1 MNKPKIR
8 FKGFEGEWKEKALG
22 DVVDEFKY
30 GINAAAVSY
39 DGENKYLRITDIDEG
54 SRAFIKD
61 ELASPDADL
70 SSCNEYIMQDGDI
83 VIARTGASVGK
94 SYIYHPI
101 DGKVYFAGF
110 LIRARVNK
118 NVDREFVFQNTLTDG
133 FKKYIRFV
141 SQRSGQPGVNAEELK
156 SYLMNLPASLPEQR
170 ALASYF
176 TSLDAQIAASTSRFS
191 SLKQIKAASLLN
203 MFPQKGETVPRVRF
217 KGFQREWK
225 EMQFGVAFEYQRN
238 NSLSRAELSDE
249 GIVANIHYGDV
260 LIKYGDCLDVSK
272 DVLTYVKDKK
282 IGMALYKKGALRNG
296 DVIFADAAE
305 DNTVGKCTEVICEEN
320 VCIVSGLHTI
330 ACRPQVEVVE
340 RYLGCSLN
348 SPSFHN
354 QLLPHIQGTKI
365 SSISKNALSSTSIFL
380 PSLPEQ
386 RAIASYFTALDA
398 QITLHR
404 ERLEKLKQIKA
415 ACLEKMFA

>member
-176 TSLDAQIAASTSRFS
+176 TSLDAQIAASTSRLS

-217 KGFQREWK
+217 KGFQGEWK
-225 EMQFGVAFEYQRN
+225 EVKLSSIAIFSKGQGYSKSDLRENGHPIILYGRMYTKYQFAINEVDTFSN
-238 NSLSRAELSDE
+238 L
-249 GIVANIHYGDV
+249 
-260 LIKYGDCLDVSK
+260 
-272 DVLTYVKDKK
+272 
-282 IGMALYKKGALRNG
+282 KGAYVLSEGNEIIMPASG
-296 DVIFADAAE
+296 ETSE
-305 DNTVGKCTEVICEEN
+305 D
-320 VCIVSGLHTI
+320 I
-330 ACRPQVEVVE
+330 ACASAVLAKGIILGGDLNIVRFDLKKYSTPFLALTITYSKTHYDLSKCAQGKSVVH
-340 RYLGCSLN
+340 L
-348 SPSFHN
+348 HN
-354 QLLPHIQGTKI
+354 EA
-365 SSISKNALSSTSIFL
+365 ISKTAVSI

-386 RAIASYFTALDA
+386 RAIASFFTALDA

>member
-8 FKGFEGEWKEKALG
+8 FKGFEGEWKKKALG

-170 ALASYF
+170 AIASYF
-176 TSLDAQIAASTSRFS
+176 TSLDAQIAASTSRLS
-191 SLKQIKAASLLN
+191 SLKQIKAASQLN

-217 KGFQREWK
+217 KGFQGEWK
-225 EMQFGVAFEYQRN
+225 KVKIGDVAPLTGGFAFQSGQFKTSGVPIIRISN
-238 NSLSRAELSDE
+238 ILSS
-249 GIVANIHYGDV
+249 GIVGGDFVYYNEFKGDSEFRLYKGDV
-260 LIKYGDCLDVSK
+260 VIAMSGATTGKVATFEANDFGYQNQRVGKFSRTNLVNYELLSKLVSAPNFQKKIISKLTSSAQPNASSK
-272 DVLTYVKDKK
+272 DIDSIDLVVP
-282 IGMALYKKGALRNG
+282 
-296 DVIFADAAE
+296 E
-305 DNTVGKCTEVICEEN
+305 ETE
-320 VCIVSGLHTI
+320 
-330 ACRPQVEVVE
+330 
-340 RYLGCSLN
+340 
-348 SPSFHN
+348 
-354 QLLPHIQGTKI
+354 
-365 SSISKNALSSTSIFL
+365 
-380 PSLPEQ
+380 EQ
-386 RAIASYFTALDA
+386 QAIASYFTALDA
-398 QITLHR
+398 QITLQR

>member
-8 FKGFEGEWKEKALG
+8 FNGFEGEWKEKALG

-176 TSLDAQIAASTSRFS
+176 TSLDAQIAASTSRLS

-217 KGFQREWK
+217 NGFQGEWK
-225 EMQFGVAFEYQRN
+225 ERKLGEIAIVNPKCDLPKSFEYVDLESVVGTEMKSHRREFRE
-238 NSLSRAELSDE
+238 SAPSRAQRLARKGDIFYQTVRPYQKNNYLFNLDYSDYVFSS
-249 GIVANIHYGDV
+249 GYAQIQA
-260 LIKYGDCLDVSK
+260 LK
-272 DVLTYVKDKK
+272 DERFLFTVVQSDYFLKQVMDNCTGTSFPS
-282 IGMALYKKGALRNG
+282 INPTLLRNL
-296 DVIFADAAE
+296 
-305 DNTVGKCTEVICEEN
+305 
-320 VCIVSGLHTI
+320 IV
-330 ACRPQVEVVE
+330 
-340 RYLGCSLN
+340 YDCS
-348 SPSFHN
+348 
-354 QLLPHIQGTKI
+354 ID
-365 SSISKNALSSTSIFL
+365 
-380 PSLPEQ
+380 EQ
-386 RAIASYFTALDA
+386 RAIGQYFTALDA

>member
-176 TSLDAQIAASTSRFS
+176 TSLDAQIAASTSRLS

-217 KGFQREWK
+217 KGFQGEW
-225 EMQFGVAFEYQRN
+225 VRQRLGDISASFSGGTPAVSVSDYYGGNIPFIRSGEIHENRTQLYITQAGLN
-238 NSLSRAELSDE
+238 NSSAK
-249 GIVANIHYGDV
+249 IVEKGTILYALYGATSGDV
-260 LIKYGDCLDVSK
+260 G
-272 DVLTYVKDKK
+272 
-282 IGMALYKKGALRNG
+282 
-296 DVIFADAAE
+296 
-305 DNTVGKCTEVICEEN
+305 
-320 VCIVSGLHTI
+320 
-330 ACRPQVEVVE
+330 
-340 RYLGCSLN
+340 
-348 SPSFHN
+348 
-354 QLLPHIQGTKI
+354 
-365 SSISKNALSSTSIFL
+365 ISKL
-380 PSLPEQ
+380 
-386 RAIASYFTALDA
+386 RGAINQAILAIEPTKDIDNF
-398 QITLHR
+398 
-404 ERLEKLKQIKA
+404 
-415 ACLEKMFA
+415 F

>member
-61 ELASPDADL
+61 VLASPDADL

-176 TSLDAQIAASTSRFS
+176 TSLDAQIAASTSRLS

-217 KGFQREWK
+217 KGFQGEWK
-225 EMQFGVAFEYQRN
+225 EVKLSSIAIFSKGQGYSKSDLRENGHPIILYGRMYTKYQFAINEVDTFSN
-238 NSLSRAELSDE
+238 L
-249 GIVANIHYGDV
+249 
-260 LIKYGDCLDVSK
+260 
-272 DVLTYVKDKK
+272 
-282 IGMALYKKGALRNG
+282 KGAYVLSEGNEIIMPASGETSEDIACASAVLAKGIILGG
-296 DVIFADAAE
+296 DLNIVRFDLKKYSTPFLALTITYSKTHYDLS
-305 DNTVGKCTEVICEEN
+305 KCTQGKSV
-320 VCIVSGLHTI
+320 VHLHNE
-330 ACRPQVEVVE
+330 A
-340 RYLGCSLN
+340 
-348 SPSFHN
+348 
-354 QLLPHIQGTKI
+354 
-365 SSISKNALSSTSIFL
+365 ISKTVVSI

-398 QITLHR
+398 QITLQR

>member
-61 ELASPDADL
+61 VLASPDADL

-176 TSLDAQIAASTSRFS
+176 TSLDAQIAASTSRLS

-203 MFPQKGETVPRVRF
+203 MFPQKGESVPRVRF
-217 KGFQREWK
+217 KGFQGEW
-225 EMQFGVAFEYQRN
+225 VRQRLGDISASFSGGTPAVSVSDYYGGNIPFIRSGEIHEDRTQLYITQAGLN
-238 NSLSRAELSDE
+238 NSSAK
-249 GIVANIHYGDV
+249 IVEKGTILYALYGATSGDV
-260 LIKYGDCLDVSK
+260 G
-272 DVLTYVKDKK
+272 
-282 IGMALYKKGALRNG
+282 
-296 DVIFADAAE
+296 
-305 DNTVGKCTEVICEEN
+305 
-320 VCIVSGLHTI
+320 
-330 ACRPQVEVVE
+330 
-340 RYLGCSLN
+340 
-348 SPSFHN
+348 
-354 QLLPHIQGTKI
+354 
-365 SSISKNALSSTSIFL
+365 ISKL
-380 PSLPEQ
+380 
-386 RAIASYFTALDA
+386 RGAINQAILAIEPTKDIDNF
-398 QITLHR
+398 
-404 ERLEKLKQIKA
+404 
-415 ACLEKMFA
+415 F

>member
-94 SYIYHPI
+94 SYIYRPI

-170 ALASYF
+170 AIASYF
-176 TSLDAQIAASTSRFS
+176 TSLDAQIAASTSRLS

-203 MFPQKGETVPRVRF
+203 MFPQKGEMVPRVRF
-217 KGFQREWK
+217 KGFQGKWK
-225 EMQFGVAFEYQRN
+225 EVKLSSIAIFSKGQGYSKSDLRENGHPIILYGRMYTKYQFAINEVDTFSN
-238 NSLSRAELSDE
+238 L
-249 GIVANIHYGDV
+249 
-260 LIKYGDCLDVSK
+260 
-272 DVLTYVKDKK
+272 
-282 IGMALYKKGALRNG
+282 KGAYVLSEGNEIIMPASG
-296 DVIFADAAE
+296 ETSE
-305 DNTVGKCTEVICEEN
+305 D
-320 VCIVSGLHTI
+320 I
-330 ACRPQVEVVE
+330 ACASAVLAKGIILGGDLNIVRFDLKKYSTPFLALTITYSKTHYNLSKCAQGKSVVH
-340 RYLGCSLN
+340 L
-348 SPSFHN
+348 HN
-354 QLLPHIQGTKI
+354 EA
-365 SSISKNALSSTSIFL
+365 ISKTAVSI

>member
-8 FKGFEGEWKEKALG
+8 FKGFEGEWKE
-22 DVVDEFKY
+22 
-30 GINAAAVSY
+30 
-39 DGENKYLRITDIDEG
+39 
-54 SRAFIKD
+54 
-61 ELASPDADL
+61 
-70 SSCNEYIMQDGDI
+70 
-83 VIARTGASVGK
+83 
-94 SYIYHPI
+94 
-101 DGKVYFAGF
+101 
-110 LIRARVNK
+110 
-118 NVDREFVFQNTLTDG
+118 
-133 FKKYIRFV
+133 
-141 SQRSGQPGVNAEELK
+141 
-156 SYLMNLPASLPEQR
+156 
-170 ALASYF
+170 
-176 TSLDAQIAASTSRFS
+176 
-191 SLKQIKAASLLN
+191 
-203 MFPQKGETVPRVRF
+203 
-217 KGFQREWK
+217 
-225 EMQFGVAFEYQRN
+225 MQFEVAFEYQRN

-260 LIKYGDCLDVSK
+260 LIKYGECLDVSK

-282 IGMALYKKGALRNG
+282 ISMALYKKGALRNG

-330 ACRPQVEVVE
+330 ACRPQVEFVE
-340 RYLGCSLN
+340 RYLGYSLN

-365 SSISKNALSSTSIFL
+365 SSISKNALSSTSISLPSLPEQRAIASYFTSLDAQIAASTSRLSSLKQIKAASLLNMFPQKGESVPRVRFKGFQGEWKEVKLSSIAIFSKGQGYSKSDLRENGHPIILYGRMYTKYQFAINEVDTFSNLKGAYVLSEGNEIIMPASGETSEDIACASAVLAKGIILGGDLNIVRFDLKKYSTPFL
-380 PSLPEQ
+380 ALTITYSKTHYDLSKCAQGKSVVHLHNEAISKTVVSIPSLPEQ

>member
-61 ELASPDADL
+61 VLASPDADL

-176 TSLDAQIAASTSRFS
+176 TSLDAQIAASTSRLS

-217 KGFQREWK
+217 KGFQGEWK
-225 EMQFGVAFEYQRN
+225 KVKIGDVAPLTGGFAFQSGQFKTSGVPIIRISN
-238 NSLSRAELSDE
+238 ILSS
-249 GIVANIHYGDV
+249 GIVGGDFVYYNEFKGDSEFRLYKGDV
-260 LIKYGDCLDVSK
+260 VIAMSGATTGKVATFEANDFGYQNQRVGKFSRTNLVNYELLSKLVSAPNFQKKIISKLTSSAQPNASSK
-272 DVLTYVKDKK
+272 DIDSIDLVVP
-282 IGMALYKKGALRNG
+282 
-296 DVIFADAAE
+296 E
-305 DNTVGKCTEVICEEN
+305 ETE
-320 VCIVSGLHTI
+320 
-330 ACRPQVEVVE
+330 
-340 RYLGCSLN
+340 
-348 SPSFHN
+348 
-354 QLLPHIQGTKI
+354 
-365 SSISKNALSSTSIFL
+365 
-380 PSLPEQ
+380 EQ
-386 RAIASYFTALDA
+386 RAIASFFTTLDA

>member
-8 FKGFEGEWKEKALG
+8 FKGFEGEWKE
-22 DVVDEFKY
+22 
-30 GINAAAVSY
+30 
-39 DGENKYLRITDIDEG
+39 
-54 SRAFIKD
+54 
-61 ELASPDADL
+61 
-70 SSCNEYIMQDGDI
+70 
-83 VIARTGASVGK
+83 
-94 SYIYHPI
+94 
-101 DGKVYFAGF
+101 
-110 LIRARVNK
+110 
-118 NVDREFVFQNTLTDG
+118 
-133 FKKYIRFV
+133 
-141 SQRSGQPGVNAEELK
+141 
-156 SYLMNLPASLPEQR
+156 
-170 ALASYF
+170 
-176 TSLDAQIAASTSRFS
+176 
-191 SLKQIKAASLLN
+191 
-203 MFPQKGETVPRVRF
+203 
-217 KGFQREWK
+217 
-225 EMQFGVAFEYQRN
+225 MQFEVAFEYQRN

-260 LIKYGDCLDVSK
+260 LIKYGECLDVSK

-282 IGMALYKKGALRNG
+282 ISMALYKKGALRNG

-330 ACRPQVEVVE
+330 ACRPQVEIVE
-340 RYLGCSLN
+340 RYLGYSLN

-365 SSISKNALSSTSIFL
+365 SSISKNALSSTSISL

-386 RAIASYFTALDA
+386 RALASYFTSLDAQIAASTSRLSSLKQIKAASLLNMFPQKGETVPRVRFKGFQGEWKERKLGEIAIVNPKCDLPKSFEYVDLESVVGTEMKSHRREFRESAPSRAQRLARKGDIFYQTVRPYQKNNYLFNLDYSDYVFSSGYAQIQALKDERFLFTVVQSDYFLKQVMDNCTGTSFPSINPTLLRNLIVYNCSIDEQRAIGQYFTALDA

>member
-170 ALASYF
+170 AIASYF
-176 TSLDAQIAASTSRFS
+176 TSLDAQIAASTSRLS

-217 KGFQREWK
+217 KGFQGEWK
-225 EMQFGVAFEYQRN
+225 ERKLGEIAIVNPKCDLPKSFEYVDLESVVGTEMKSHRREFRE
-238 NSLSRAELSDE
+238 SAPSRAQRLARKGDIFYQTVRPYQKNNYLFNLDYSDYVFSS
-249 GIVANIHYGDV
+249 GYAQIQA
-260 LIKYGDCLDVSK
+260 LK
-272 DVLTYVKDKK
+272 DERFLFTVVQSDYFLKQVMDNCTGTSFPS
-282 IGMALYKKGALRNG
+282 INPTLLRNL
-296 DVIFADAAE
+296 
-305 DNTVGKCTEVICEEN
+305 
-320 VCIVSGLHTI
+320 IV
-330 ACRPQVEVVE
+330 
-340 RYLGCSLN
+340 YDCS
-348 SPSFHN
+348 
-354 QLLPHIQGTKI
+354 ID
-365 SSISKNALSSTSIFL
+365 
-380 PSLPEQ
+380 EQ
-386 RAIASYFTALDA
+386 RAIGQYFTALDA